1 MLNKKNQ
8 PVNMFKIFSDIKS
21 NPTSITSPV
30 LAEVV
35 CTNHH
40 PSCVN
45 TNPNIRTH
53 NCDFVLLQ
61 GLAYSPYRT
70 DEPPL
75 VLSIY
80 QILTYCYIMNLY
92 HKSLN
97 QR

>member
-40 PSCVN
+40 PSRVN
-45 TNPNIRTH
+45 TNPK
-53 NCDFVLLQ
+53 
-61 GLAYSPYRT
+61 YS
-70 DEPPL
+70 
-75 VLSIY
+75 
-80 QILTYCYIMNLY
+80 
-92 HKSLN
+92 HA
-97 QR
+97 